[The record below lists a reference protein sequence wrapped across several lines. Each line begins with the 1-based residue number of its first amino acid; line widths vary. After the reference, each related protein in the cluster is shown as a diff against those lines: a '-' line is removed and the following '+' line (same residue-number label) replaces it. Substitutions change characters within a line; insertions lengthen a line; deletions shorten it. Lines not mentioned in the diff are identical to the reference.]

1 MKASVE
7 RIIDLLVT
15 TFGDAGPDG
24 AFRTYYNGDPEVIP
38 AFNCPCVIVT
48 QTKDDTTEG
57 EMGEDDVTDE
67 IRINLVFDKRD
78 DYTGSIDPMNLTEK
92 RLRDLVGRLNDSN
105 EYDSGTIKRML
116 RDALLDG
123 VTAIAPSMEV
133 QYGMNPRETLGSTD
147 NVDLTAEAWVTFS
160 IQYSV
165 NTYQ

>member
-1 MKASVE
+1 
-7 RIIDLLVT
+7 
-15 TFGDAGPDG
+15 
-24 AFRTYYNGDPEVIP
+24 
-38 AFNCPCVIVT
+38 
-48 QTKDDTTEG
+48 
-57 EMGEDDVTDE
+57 
-67 IRINLVFDKRD
+67 
-78 DYTGSIDPMNLTEK
+78 MNLTEK